1 MEIVIAVFISVFIGV
16 LLLDFTVRKLVS
28 LYIEVKNMLNRK

>member
-1 MEIVIAVFISVFIGV
+1 MISWFVGVFAGV
-16 LLLDFTVRKLVS
+16 LLLDFVVRKLVS

>member
-16 LLLDFTVRKLVS
+16 LLLDFTVNKLVS
-28 LYIEVKNMLNRK
+28 LYVDIKHILNRN

>member
-16 LLLDFTVRKLVS
+16 LLLDFTVKKLVS
-28 LYIEVKNMLNRK
+28 LHVDIKHILNRN

>member
-16 LLLDFTVRKLVS
+16 LLLDLTVKKLVS
-28 LYIEVKNMLNRK
+28 LYVDIKHILNRN

>member
-1 MEIVIAVFISVFIGV
+1 MISWFVVVFAGV
-16 LLLDFTVRKLVS
+16 LLLDFVVRKLVS